1 MRRSSHLPD
10 SALTVVAVTL
20 NDATLYE
27 YCVQDDVVLGVASI
41 LEYDPEFGDH
51 KASYRAHLADTT
63 RFREVVPIRDA
74 NLRGRIHQT
83 YRLQY
88 FKDVILARI
97 LDDPTFS
104 ILNTMIFFN
113 QIDIVTHLQGNEAFL
128 RELFGV
134 FDEAPAEPV
143 IGPSLPG
150 MAASVN
156 EAAEQRKDDAI
167 LFLQELCAMAK
178 HLQIAARTGF
188 YRSLCEHGLLMVLEH
203 TLARQELDP
212 AIRSATCEVL
222 VTVIDH
228 DPNSVRTHCL
238 KQHSGKKRSL
248 VTFLIELLIAE
259 QDVGL
264 KVQLVEAL
272 RILVDAGG
280 EGVRLEA
287 GGIQRKEEDPEAE
300 KFLQFF
306 YDNCVQDLVK
316 PISDLP
322 DHREAKSPPLFGFT
336 LSFS

>member
-1 MRRSSHLPD
+1 M
-10 SALTVVAVTL
+10 TL

-51 KASYRAHLADTT
+51 KASYRAHLADTS

-74 NLRGRIHQT
+74 NVRSKIHQT

-134 FDEAPAEPV
+134 FEEPEPV

-150 MAASVN
+150 QQAGDE
-156 EAAEQRKDDAI
+156 EADQRKDDAI
-167 LFLQELCAMAK
+167 LFLQQLCSMAK
-178 HLQIAARTGF
+178 NLQPGPRAGF

-203 TLARQELDP
+203 ALARKELDP
-212 AIRSATCEVL
+212 TIRSATCEVL

-228 DPNSVRTHCL
+228 DPNSVRMHCL

-259 QDVGL
+259 QDLGL

-280 EGVRLEA
+280 EGPRMEA
-287 GGIQRKEEDPEAE
+287 GVLTRKEEDPEAE
-300 KFLQFF
+300 RFLQFF
-306 YDNCVQDLVK
+306 YDNCVQDLVQ
-316 PISDLP
+316 PVLDLP
-322 DHREAKSPPLFGFT
+322 DHREVKGAHP
-336 LSFS
+336 FSIARMCF